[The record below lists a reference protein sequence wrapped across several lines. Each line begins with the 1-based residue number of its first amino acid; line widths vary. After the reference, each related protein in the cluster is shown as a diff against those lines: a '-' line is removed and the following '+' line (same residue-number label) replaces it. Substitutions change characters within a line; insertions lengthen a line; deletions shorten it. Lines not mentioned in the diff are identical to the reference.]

1 MSVFPPQAYFH
12 LMAKP
17 SSFHCNI
24 QCEYCFYLEK
34 SEQFGQYAPFMSKDT
49 LKHYVKNYIQSHAG
63 NVVEFALQGGEPTLL
78 GLDFYKQAVEYQQ
91 EFAQGK
97 QITNAFQ
104 TNGIALNQQWAAFF
118 KQHHFLIGL
127 SIDGLSA
134 VHNRYR
140 ISGNGNPTF
149 EKVVKALNLL
159 QEYGVE
165 FNTLTVINDQNWQKG
180 RETYLALKQLG
191 STYMQFIP
199 IVERHAQ
206 TQSVTDFSV
215 PSEGYGQ
222 FLVDVFHEWYA
233 HDVGKIYVSQF
244 DNLLGQ
250 WLGYPSTTCV
260 HQPTCGQSLVAEAN
274 GDVYACDHF
283 VYPEY
288 KVGNLTQQPLT
299 EIVLSSKQQQFGLEK
314 SQKLTALCRRC
325 EFRKLCYGGCP
336 KHRFISLEN
345 EPNPHNYL
353 CASYRY
359 FFEQTAPY
367 MQAMARQIRL
377 HPSAA

>member
-1 MSVFPPQAYFH
+1 
-12 LMAKP
+12 MAKELKQNGAFDRI
-17 SSFHCNI
+17 SG
-24 QCEYCFYLEK
+24 QYCFYLEK

-63 NVVEFALQGGEPTLL
+63 NVVEFAWQGGEPTLL
-78 GLDFYKQAVEYQQ
+78 GLDFYRQAVEYQQ

-104 TNGIALNQQWAAFF
+104 TNGISLNQQWAAFF

-191 STYMQFIP
+191 SAYMQFIP
-199 IVERHAQ
+199 IVECHAQ

-222 FLVDVFHEWYA
+222 FLVDVFHEWYE

-250 WLGYPSTTCV
+250 WLG
-260 HQPTCGQSLVAEAN
+260 
-274 GDVYACDHF
+274 
-283 VYPEY
+283 
-288 KVGNLTQQPLT
+288 
-299 EIVLSSKQQQFGLEK
+299 IVLSSKQQQFGLEK
-314 SQKLTALCRRC
+314 SQKLTALCRHC

-336 KHRFISLEN
+336 KHRFVSLEN

>member
-1 MSVFPPQAYFH
+1 M
-12 LMAKP
+12 
-17 SSFHCNI
+17 
-24 QCEYCFYLEK
+24 
-34 SEQFGQYAPFMSKDT
+34 
-49 LKHYVKNYIQSHAG
+49 
-63 NVVEFALQGGEPTLL
+63 
-78 GLDFYKQAVEYQQ
+78 
-91 EFAQGK
+91 
-97 QITNAFQ
+97 
-104 TNGIALNQQWAAFF
+104 
-118 KQHHFLIGL
+118 
-127 SIDGLSA
+127 
-134 VHNRYR
+134 HNRYR

-191 STYMQFIP
+191 STHMQFIP
-199 IVERHAQ
+199 IVERHTQ
-206 TQSVTDFSV
+206 TQSVTDFSI

-260 HQPTCGQSLVAEAN
+260 HQPTCGQSLVTEAN

-299 EIVLSSKQQQFGLEK
+299 EIVLSNKQQQFGLEK

>member
-1 MSVFPPQAYFH
+1 MSVFPPQAHFH

-34 SEQFGQYAPFMSKDT
+34 SEQLGQHVPFMSKDT

-63 NVVEFALQGGEPTLL
+63 NVVEFAWQGGEPTLL
-78 GLDFYKQAVEYQQ
+78 GLDFYKQAIEYQQ

-199 IVERHAQ
+199 IVERHTQ
-206 TQSVTDFSV
+206 TQSVTDFSI

-260 HQPTCGQSLVAEAN
+260 HQPTCGQSLVSEAN

-288 KVGNLTQQPLT
+288 KVGNLTQQPLA
-299 EIVLSSKQQQFGLEK
+299 EIVLSNKQQQFGLEK
-314 SQKLTALCRRC
+314 SQKLTALCRHC
-325 EFRKLCYGGCP
+325 EFRKFCYGGCP

-345 EPNPHNYL
+345 ELNPHNYL

-377 HPSAA
+377 HQSAA